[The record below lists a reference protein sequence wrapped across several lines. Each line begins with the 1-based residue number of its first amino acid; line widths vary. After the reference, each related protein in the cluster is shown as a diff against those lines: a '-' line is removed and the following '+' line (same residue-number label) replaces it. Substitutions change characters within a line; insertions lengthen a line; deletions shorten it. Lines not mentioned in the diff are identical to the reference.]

1 MAWRGRVM
9 WRFVMVLWW
18 LALPVLAA
26 ETGDRVTPAFGLD
39 PGSELRSFHLPDA
52 LVPGGRLLRVQ
63 FYPGY
68 VARPWDATFV
78 VLSHA
83 DERPAVLRHEVRLWR
98 REAWRLRDAGERV
111 LSAAEIERIRQ
122 AFRAV
127 RLCATAAERPAF
139 SDGPMVQIE
148 FANETRYCFAS
159 RAPQREGEPEF
170 GAFLDLVRGLAGV
183 EWPG

>member
-1 MAWRGRVM
+1 M
-9 WRFVMVLWW
+9 WRFVMVLCW
-18 LALPVLAA
+18 LALPVMAA

-39 PGSELRSFHLPDA
+39 QGSGLRSFHLPDA
-52 LVPGGRLLRVQ
+52 LEPGGRLLRVQ

-68 VARPWDATFV
+68 VAAAWDETYV

-83 DERPAVLRHEVRLWR
+83 DERPAVLRHEVRLWKR
-98 REAWRLRDAGERV
+98 NSLRVRDAGERV
-111 LSAAEIERIRQ
+111 LTGAEIERIRR

-159 RAPQREGEPEF
+159 RAPQRDGEPEF
-170 GAFLDLVRGLAGV
+170 GAFLDLLRGLAGV
-183 EWPG
+183 ERPG

>member
-1 MAWRGRVM
+1 MK
-9 WRFVMVLWW
+9 
-18 LALPVLAA
+18 VLAVVTAKGGAGKSTLSQVLSVALDGVVLVDMDPQLDSAEWA
-26 ETGDRVTPAFGLD
+26 ET
-39 PGSELRSFHLPDA
+39 
-52 LVPGGRLLRVQ
+52 
-63 FYPGY
+63 
-68 VARPWDATFV
+68 
-78 VLSHA
+78 
-83 DERPAVLRHEVRLWR
+83 R
-98 REAWRLRDAGERV
+98 RESFPDLPSVAFAQATT
-111 LSAAEIERIRQ
+111 AAEIERIRQ